1 MLNLDQYC
9 STEYTK
15 RPASRQQRTRSRST
29 LINYFHFVFLLGL
42 DIPSNR
48 TEATKVE
55 TQNVEIQTKSST
67 LKTRLKERT
76 QSVSD
81 LKEIVDS
88 KHYLPKEE
96 YSKIK
101 SKLTNAVFEE
111 WYFHKLKESEEK
123 KRMEIEKQEE
133 ELIEK
138 ETKKVEMKEKAT
150 EDFKNWLKGKQE
162 QMKKA

>member
-1 MLNLDQYC
+1 MKSDQYC
-9 STEYTK
+9 STEYIK
-15 RPASRQQRTRSRST
+15 RPASRQQHTRLRST

>member
-1 MLNLDQYC
+1 MNSDQYC
-9 STEYTK
+9 STEYIK
-15 RPASRQQRTRSRST
+15 RPASRQQHTRLRST

-138 ETKKVEMKEKAT
+138 ETKKGEMKEKAT